1 MMDVIELP
9 PEACSVI
16 ESTRSLGYSF
26 HDAVADIVDNS
37 VSADADSIEIMCDYD
52 CADPFL
58 SILDD
63 GCGMNDM
70 ELKTAMTYGSKNP
83 LDERKECDLGRF
95 GLGLKVASLSQ
106 CSRLTV
112 ISKKDGEISGYCWDL
127 NVVRRD
133 NKWNVLLVDYRN
145 INGMQI
151 EKLVASKSGTLVIW
165 QNFDRLFKGA
175 DTISSS
181 MRIRLQNTRD
191 HLSLVYHR
199 FLARSGP
206 MSDARNIRISING
219 HLLKPKDP
227 FLTSNSHTIPK
238 INQTFQYHE
247 SEIHVQGFIIPHI
260 NQLSDDEIDSLGGRG
275 KMQHLQ
281 GFYVY
286 RNKRLILPGG
296 TWFKLSGKKQL
307 QNLARIMIDL
317 PNDLDAEWSVDVRK
331 ASVNLPE
338 DFKNQLK
345 IVLRDVLT
353 TSKRVYTKRG
363 KTALGSENRLIVRR
377 DRKEYVTYEINRDH
391 PFIKS
396 MLDNPEVSHEFQTV
410 LSMIEHSIP
419 YDDIRNDFEEK
430 LKPNRLS
437 DDDEDAYLQ
446 RGIIYL
452 DMTGCELSELAVK
465 EPYSLYPEL
474 IEELRRRG
482 YK

>member
-1 MMDVIELP
+1 MIKKIALP
-9 PEACSVI
+9 PEAGSVI

-37 VSADADSIEIMCDYD
+37 VSAGAEHIDIMCDYD
-52 CADPFL
+52 CAYPYL
-58 SILDD
+58 SVLDD
-63 GCGMNDM
+63 GCGMDDS
-70 ELKTAMTYGSKNP
+70 ELRAAMTYGSKNP
-83 LDERKECDLGRF
+83 LDHRDDSDLGRF

-106 CSRLTV
+106 CSCLTV
-112 ISKKDGEISGYCWDL
+112 LSKKNGEVNGYCWDL
-127 NVVRRD
+127 KEVRRD
-133 NKWNVLLVDYRN
+133 NQWNVLVVDYRDVQ
-145 INGMQI
+145 GMQI
-151 EKLVASKSGTLVIW
+151 EKLLSYEAGTLVIW
-165 QNFDRLFKGA
+165 QDFDRLSKGA

-199 FLARSGP
+199 FLARSGQ
-206 MSDARNIRISING
+206 MSDARNVTICING
-219 HLLKPKDP
+219 SPLKPKDP
-227 FLTSNSHTIPK
+227 FLTSNSLTIPK
-238 INQTFQYHE
+238 INQKFSYHGK
-247 SEIHVQGFIIPHI
+247 EIHVQGFIIPHI
-260 NQLSDDEIDSLGGRG
+260 NQLTDEEIDDLGGRG

-317 PNDLDAEWSVDVRK
+317 PNDLDAEWSVDVKK
-331 ASVNLPE
+331 ASVSLPE

-345 IVLRDVLT
+345 IVLSDVLT

-363 KTALGSENRLIVRR
+363 KTALGSENRFIVRR
-377 DRKEYVTYEINRDH
+377 DHKDYVTYEINRDH

-396 MLDNPEVSHEFQTV
+396 ILDNPEVSHEFQTV

-430 LKPNRLS
+430 LKPNKLS
-437 DDDEDAYLQ
+437 EDDKDAYLQ

-474 IEELRRRG
+474 IDELKKRG